1 MQAMRLSI
9 PSVNELAS
17 RSIKASARFPFAVV
31 CALMA
36 TVSAIWFSEID
47 FENTKDYYWLS
58 DMIFVSVLGTS
69 LFTGIQTLS
78 ESLKWNGSKKI
89 IAKSIGILLLISYY
103 FLPEGYMT
111 EGANETFYRYFVLFL
126 ICHLFVAFAPFI
138 KNPNVNE
145 FWGYNKTLFL
155 NFLISALYSAV
166 LFFGLSIALLSIDNL
181 LGFDIKDERY
191 MQLWVFLVGVFNTFF
206 FLARVPKIGE
216 FEPSVTEYPKALKVF
231 VQYVLIP
238 IVTIYIL
245 ILYSYLI
252 KIIVQWELPTGWVAN
267 LVLSFSIAGI
277 FSLLLLHPIKDEAKN
292 NWIRFY
298 SKLYYIGLVPLV
310 VLLFV
315 SIGTRISEYGVTIN
329 RYYVATL
336 AVWLAGIVL
345 YFIISKTKNIK
356 VIPVSLALV
365 GVGISFGPFSAF
377 SVSER
382 SQSGRISEI
391 LEKNNILSENGT
403 ILKAESTIAFEDR
416 SEVSSIVR
424 YMIDNHDLNSLE
436 PLFNADLKT
445 EIDAIENEDLEFRTK
460 AEKVVLLMGIEYVN
474 EWENVITD
482 SLNQN
487 RYYEF
492 DAESKTAVD
501 ISSYDYSFNRLRFF
515 TGTPEVT
522 ITAGEQEL
530 KLSPNFDEF
539 TFLIKNREGQELITI
554 YLKDKIEYLQK
565 NYPSGSYDSR
575 VPAEVMTASVENE
588 NLSIMM
594 VIHAVSGNSGDDASL
609 SNIQFTLYLTTNQ

>member
-1 MQAMRLSI
+1 MLAMKLSI
-9 PSVNELAS
+9 PSVDEIVK
-17 RSIKASARFPFAVV
+17 RSISAASRFPFALV
-31 CALMA
+31 CAVVA
-36 TVSAIWFSEID
+36 TISAVWFSEVE
-47 FENTKDYYWLS
+47 FEKTKEYYWLS
-58 DMIFVSVLGTS
+58 DIIFVTILGIS

-78 ESLKWNGSKKI
+78 ESLRWQKSLNFF
-89 IAKSIGILLLISYY
+89 AKVIGLILLATYY
-103 FLPEGYMT
+103 FGSEGYIT
-111 EGANETFYRYFVLFL
+111 EGANETFYRYAVLFL
-126 ICHLFVAFAPFI
+126 ISHLFVAFAPFL
-138 KNPNVNE
+138 KSLNVNE

-181 LGFDIKDERY
+181 LGFDIKDVRY
-191 MQLWVFLVGVFNTFF
+191 LQLWFILVGIFNTFF

-216 FEPSVTEYPKALKVF
+216 FEPAVTEYPKALKVF

-252 KIIVQWELPTGWVAN
+252 KIMVQWELPTGWVAN

-329 RYYVATL
+329 RFYVATL

-365 GVGISFGPFSAF
+365 GLGISFGPFSAF

-391 LEKNNILSENGT
+391 LEKNNILSENGG

-424 YMIDNHDLNSLE
+424 YMIDNHDLNSLQ
-436 PLFNADLKT
+436 PLFNDDLKK

-460 AEKVVLLMGIEYVN
+460 AEKIVLLMGMEYVN

-482 SLNQN
+482 SLNQK

-492 DAESKTAVD
+492 DAESKIAVD
-501 ISSYDYSFNRLRFF
+501 ISSYDYSFNWLRFF

-522 ITAGEQEL
+522 ITAGEKEL

-539 TFLIKNREGQELITI
+539 TFVIKNKEDQELITI
-554 YLKDKIEYLQK
+554 YLKEKIEYLQR
-565 NYPSGSYDSR
+565 NYPSGSFDSR
-575 VPAEVMTASVENE
+575 VPVEVMIASAENE
-588 NLSIMM
+588 DLSIMM
-594 VIHAVSGNSGDDASL
+594 VIHTVGSNSGDDASL
-609 SNIQFTLYLTTNQ
+609 SNIQFTLYLTFK

>member
-1 MQAMRLSI
+1 MLAMKLSI
-9 PSVNELAS
+9 PSVDEIVK
-17 RSIKASARFPFAVV
+17 RSISAASRFPFALV
-31 CALMA
+31 CAVVA
-36 TVSAIWFSEID
+36 TISAVWFSEVE
-47 FENTKDYYWLS
+47 FEKTKEYYWLS
-58 DMIFVSVLGTS
+58 DIIFVTILGIS

-78 ESLKWNGSKKI
+78 ESLRWQKSLNFF
-89 IAKSIGILLLISYY
+89 AKFIGLILLATYY
-103 FLPEGYMT
+103 FGPEGYIT
-111 EGANETFYRYFVLFL
+111 EGSNETFYRYAVLFL
-126 ICHLFVAFAPFI
+126 ISHLFVAFAPFL
-138 KNPNVNE
+138 KSPNVNE

-181 LGFDIKDERY
+181 LGFDIKDVRY
-191 MQLWVFLVGVFNTFF
+191 LQLWFILVGIFNTFF

-245 ILYSYLI
+245 ILYSYLV

-292 NWIRFY
+292 NWIRLY

-310 VLLFV
+310 VLLFI

-329 RYYVATL
+329 RFYVATL
-336 AVWLAGIVL
+336 AVWLAGVVL
-345 YFIISKTKNIK
+345 YFILSKSKNIK
-356 VIPVSLALV
+356 VIPISLALIAL
-365 GVGISFGPFSAF
+365 GITFGPLSTF

-382 SQSGRISEI
+382 SQLGRITET
-391 LEKNNILSENGT
+391 LKKNNILDEEGTVIKTDSE
-403 ILKAESTIAFEDR
+403 IPFESR
-416 SEVSSIVR
+416 SEISSIVR
-424 YMIDNHDLNSLE
+424 YMIDNHDLNSLQ
-436 PLFNADLKT
+436 PLFDNDLKS
-445 EIDAIENEDLEFRTK
+445 EVDAIENEDLEFRTK
-460 AEKVVLLMGIEYVN
+460 AEKIVLLMGIEYVN

-482 SLNQN
+482 SLNQK

-492 DAESKTAVD
+492 DAESKIAVD
-501 ISSYDYSFNRLRFF
+501 ISSYDYSFNWLRFF

-539 TFLIKNREGQELITI
+539 TFVIKNKEDQELITI
-554 YLKDKIEYLQK
+554 YLKEKIEYLQR
-565 NYPSGSYDSR
+565 NYPSGSFDSR
-575 VPAEVMTASVENE
+575 VPAEVMIASAENE
-588 NLSIMM
+588 DLSIMM
-594 VIHAVSGNSGDDASL
+594 LIHTVGSNSGDDASL
-609 SNIQFTLYLTTNQ
+609 SNIQFTLYLTFK

>member
-1 MQAMRLSI
+1 M
-9 PSVNELAS
+9 
-17 RSIKASARFPFAVV
+17 
-31 CALMA
+31 
-36 TVSAIWFSEID
+36 
-47 FENTKDYYWLS
+47 
-58 DMIFVSVLGTS
+58 
-69 LFTGIQTLS
+69 
-78 ESLKWNGSKKI
+78 
-89 IAKSIGILLLISYY
+89 
-103 FLPEGYMT
+103 
-111 EGANETFYRYFVLFL
+111 
-126 ICHLFVAFAPFI
+126 
-138 KNPNVNE
+138 NE

-181 LGFDIKDERY
+181 LGFDIKDVRY
-191 MQLWVFLVGVFNTFF
+191 LQLWFILVGIFNTFF

-245 ILYSYLI
+245 ILYSYLV

-292 NWIRFY
+292 NWIRLY

-310 VLLFV
+310 VLLFI

-329 RYYVATL
+329 RFYVATL
-336 AVWLAGIVL
+336 AVWLAGVVL
-345 YFIISKTKNIK
+345 YFILSKSKNIK
-356 VIPVSLALV
+356 VIPISLALIAL
-365 GVGISFGPFSAF
+365 GITFGPLSTF

-382 SQSGRISEI
+382 SQLGRITET
-391 LEKNNILSENGT
+391 LKKNNILDEEGTVIKTDSE
-403 ILKAESTIAFEDR
+403 IPFESR
-416 SEVSSIVR
+416 SEISSIVR
-424 YMIDNHDLNSLE
+424 YMIDNHDLNSLQ
-436 PLFNADLKT
+436 PLFDNDLKS
-445 EIDAIENEDLEFRTK
+445 EVDAIENEDLEFRTK
-460 AEKVVLLMGIEYVN
+460 AEKIVLLMGIEYVN

-482 SLNQN
+482 SLNQK

-492 DAESKTAVD
+492 DAESKIAVD
-501 ISSYDYSFNRLRFF
+501 ISSYDNSFNWLRFF

-539 TFLIKNREGQELITI
+539 TFVIKNKEDQELITI
-554 YLKDKIEYLQK
+554 YLKEKIEYLQR
-565 NYPSGSYDSR
+565 NYPSGSFDSR
-575 VPAEVMTASVENE
+575 VPAEVMIASAENE
-588 NLSIMM
+588 DLSIMM
-594 VIHAVSGNSGDDASL
+594 LIHTVGSNSGDDASL
-609 SNIQFTLYLTTNQ
+609 SNIQFTLYLTFK

>member
-1 MQAMRLSI
+1 MLAMKLSI
-9 PSVNELAS
+9 PSVDEIVK
-17 RSIKASARFPFAVV
+17 RSISAASRFPFALV
-31 CALMA
+31 CAVVA
-36 TVSAIWFSEID
+36 TISALWFSEVE
-47 FENTKDYYWLS
+47 FEKTKEYYWLS
-58 DMIFVSVLGTS
+58 DIIFVTILGIS

-78 ESLKWNGSKKI
+78 ESLRWQKSLNFF
-89 IAKSIGILLLISYY
+89 AKVIGLILLATYY
-103 FLPEGYMT
+103 FGPEGYIT
-111 EGANETFYRYFVLFL
+111 EGANETFYRYAVLFL
-126 ICHLFVAFAPFI
+126 ISHLFVAFAPFL
-138 KNPNVNE
+138 KSPNVNE

-181 LGFDIKDERY
+181 LGFDIKDVRY
-191 MQLWVFLVGVFNTFF
+191 LQLWFILVGIFNTFF

-216 FEPSVTEYPKALKVF
+216 FEPAVTEYPKALKVF

-252 KIIVQWELPTGWVAN
+252 KIMVQWELPTGWVAN

-292 NWIRFY
+292 NWIRLY

-310 VLLFV
+310 VLLFI

-329 RYYVATL
+329 RFYVATL
-336 AVWLAGIVL
+336 AVWLAGVVL
-345 YFIISKTKNIK
+345 YFILSKSKNIK
-356 VIPVSLALV
+356 VIPISMALIAL
-365 GVGISFGPFSAF
+365 GITFGPLSTF

-382 SQSGRISEI
+382 SQLGRITET
-391 LEKNNILSENGT
+391 LKKNNILDEEGTVIKTDSE
-403 ILKAESTIAFEDR
+403 IPFESR
-416 SEVSSIVR
+416 SEISSIVR
-424 YMIDNHDLNSLE
+424 YMIDNHDLNSLQ
-436 PLFNADLKT
+436 PLFDDDLKS

-460 AEKVVLLMGIEYVN
+460 AEKIVLLMGMEYVN

-482 SLNQN
+482 SLNQK

-492 DAESKTAVD
+492 DAESKIAVD
-501 ISSYDYSFNRLRFF
+501 ISSYDYSFNWLRFF

-522 ITAGEQEL
+522 ITSGEQEL

-539 TFLIKNREGQELITI
+539 TFVIKNKEDQELITI
-554 YLKDKIEYLQK
+554 YLKEKIEYLQR
-565 NYPSGSYDSR
+565 NYPSGSFDSR
-575 VPAEVMTASVENE
+575 VPVEVMIASAENE
-588 NLSIMM
+588 DLSIMM
-594 VIHAVSGNSGDDASL
+594 VIHTVGSNSGDDASL
-609 SNIQFTLYLTTNQ
+609 SNIQFTLYLTFK